1 MQHGEAVS
9 TGAFEDEE
17 TKALYESLPDIRAM
31 VPALLLGTTSE
42 QQEADGEP
50 GQATDDEPQLP
61 RGEEAAPSSAAPADV
76 MNGGGP
82 LLPMPESV
90 FTSPVHA
97 SRMFVIQ
104 LAGLCN
110 FNGSHWSAVGCFA
123 DGSSQDVA
131 SKAGKAEV
139 DAVMACLPAL
149 SSREMCDEVSVNFA
163 FVSSKGA
170 RKRLVSSMHTPP
182 ELVADSKCL
191 PRTRGHHPWRS
202 LARQL
207 TQCLRSM

>member
-1 MQHGEAVS
+1 MNPQIWLNKGSGSCCLLVQHGEAVS

-42 QQEADGEP
+42 QQEADEEP
-50 GQATDDEPQLP
+50 GQATDNEPQLP
-61 RGEEAAPSSAAPADV
+61 RGEEAAPSSVALSDV

-82 LLPMPESV
+82 LLPMPEH
-90 FTSPVHA
+90 FLTSPVRE
-97 SRMFVIQ
+97 SRTFVIKS
-104 LAGLCN
+104 AGMLVLYA
-110 FNGSHWSAVGCFA
+110 SQWSAVGCFA
-123 DGSSQDVA
+123 DGSSQEVA

-182 ELVADSKCL
+182 LSLLLTPKRCLV
-191 PRTRGHHPWRS
+191 
-202 LARQL
+202 
-207 TQCLRSM
+207 